1 MPLST
6 ESFVASV
13 RELPALSAVVVDLIQ
28 SMSNE
33 DMNAGQFAAKLSTD
47 HALTAKTLRLAN
59 SSFYGVPRQV
69 VSVHEAIAILG
80 MRTVRSVVLTASV
93 AGSFRREQCAG
104 FDFDAFWRHSIGTA
118 LCAKAL
124 AESTELNADMAFTA
138 GLLHDIGHLALAV
151 FAGDMFQTTL
161 RYKVQ
166 HDCLVREAE
175 QATLGVD
182 HAAIGGLI
190 TQHWR
195 FAPLLVEAVKRHH
208 TPLESAVPDLAG
220 VIHVA
225 DNMAHALDLNDAS
238 DEIVPPLN
246 LVIWSGFKLNED
258 ACQRIFRHAASQL
271 DELCSALLN

>member
-1 MPLST
+1 MPLSS
-6 ESFVASV
+6 ESFAASV

-33 DMNAGQFAAKLSTD
+33 DMNAEQFAAKLSTD

-69 VSVHEAIAILG
+69 VSVHEAISILG
-80 MRTVRSVVLTASV
+80 MRTVRSVVLAASV
-93 AGSFRREQCAG
+93 SGSFRREQCIG

-124 AESTELNADMAFTA
+124 AESTELSPEMAFTA

-151 FAGDMFQTTL
+151 FAGDAFQTTL
-161 RYKVQ
+161 RYRTQ

-182 HAAIGGLI
+182 HTVIGGSI
-190 TQHWR
+190 AEHWH
-195 FAPLLVEAVKRHH
+195 FAPLLVEAVRRHH
-208 TPLESAVPDLAG
+208 APLESAAPDLAG
-220 VIHVA
+220 VVHVA
-225 DNMAHALDLNDAS
+225 DNMAHALDLNHEP
-238 DEIVPPLN
+238 DEIVPPMN
-246 LVIWSGFKLNED
+246 LVIWSALKLNED
-258 ACQRIFRHAASQL
+258 ICRQIFRRTESQL